1 MKILYVEDF
10 IPDIEMT
17 QVEFRKNAPHLLVEV
32 RKTVKDAENELINQ
46 PDAYNLILL
55 DMHLP
60 DGDGLGLLEW
70 IREKEIPAAVVII
83 TGHGDEDIAV
93 AALKA
98 GADDYLAKAPG
109 YLSRLPVILEN
120 AYNRYLA
127 EAAKKNRQ
135 IRLLYVEDNLVDID
149 LTRRHLYR
157 YAPNIRMDVLQDANK
172 VIELLGNPVTRHQ
185 YDVLLLDHRLK
196 GLNAIEVMKEL
207 NTYNLTLPIILVTG
221 HGDEDVAV
229 QALKLG
235 ASDYVV
241 KSTDYLYHLPSVVE
255 NAYNRAQ
262 LLLEQEALRTSEER
276 FRRIAENA
284 QDIIARYTYFPVQG
298 YEYISPAVK
307 KILGY
312 VPEEFYQDAEIEQ
325 KITPPEDIPV
335 SQSYLNNQGNSEETR
350 VLRLIHKNGSTVWV
364 DYRSVPIFDQKGK
377 LIALESIIR
386 DVSDRKRDEE
396 HIHQQME
403 RISAMLTIDN
413 AISGSLDLNLTLNIV
428 LEHVISQLGV
438 DATTIILLSPY
449 TQSLNYFASRGYIF
463 DDIKSF
469 SSQIG
474 TNFLSRAILDRRL
487 IHTNDPDDFNN
498 PELFDPLVKK
508 EKFVSCYAIPLIS
521 KGVIK
526 GVLEVFSR
534 SVHKVDHEWVDFLT
548 MLASQTAIAIDN
560 AELFENLQNTNTELI
575 QAYDRTLEGWVHAMD
590 LRDKETEGHSQ
601 RVAEITIRLAT
612 RLKIRNTELEH
623 IRRGALLHDVGKMG
637 IPDSILLKPGPLT
650 DEEWQIMKKHPTFAL
665 EMLSSIE
672 YLHKSLDIPQYHHE
686 HWNGA
691 GYPYGLTG
699 EEIPVAARI
708 FCVVDVW
715 DALTSDRP
723 YRQAW
728 DKKRA
733 RQYLLDRRDSQ
744 FDSQVVNEFISM
756 LDSGIVQ

>member
-1 MKILYVEDF
+1 MNVLYVEDNKT
-10 IPDIEMT
+10 DIELT
-17 QVEFRKNAPHLLVEV
+17 RLEFKKNAPHLQVEV
-32 RKTVKDAENELINQ
+32 VSTVKDTENRLINS
-46 PDAYNLILL
+46 PDGFDLILL

-70 IREKEIPAAVVII
+70 IREKEIASAVVII
-83 TGHGDEDIAV
+83 TSHGNEDTAV

-98 GADDYLAKAPG
+98 GADDYLAKASG

-120 AYNRYLA
+120 AHNRYQA
-127 EAAKKNRQ
+127 EAAKRTHQ
-135 IRLLYVEDNLVDID
+135 IRVLYVEDNIVDID

-157 YAPNIRMDVLQDANK
+157 YAPNIRMDVLQNAHE
-172 VIELLGNPVTRHQ
+172 VIALFANPVSRHQ

-196 GLNAIEVMKEL
+196 GLNALEVMKEL
-207 NTYNLTLPIILVTG
+207 NAYNLSIPIILVTG
-221 HGDEDVAV
+221 HGDEEVAV

-255 NAYNRAQ
+255 NSYNRTQ
-262 LLLEQEALRTSEER
+262 LLLEQEALRSSEER

-284 QDIIARYTYFPVQG
+284 QDIIARFTYSPVQG

-312 VPEEFYQDAEIEQ
+312 TPDEFYQDAEIDE
-325 KITPPEDIPV
+325 KITYPDDIPV
-335 SQSYLNNQGNSEETR
+335 TQSFLKNQGYSGETN
-350 VLRLIHKNGSTVWV
+350 VMRLIHKNGSVIWV
-364 DYRSVPIFDQKGK
+364 DYRSVPIYDQKGE
-377 LIALESIIR
+377 LVALESIIR
-386 DVSDRKRDEE
+386 DISDRKHDEE
-396 HIHQQME
+396 HIHQQMD
-403 RISAMLTIDN
+403 RLSAMLTIDN

-438 DATTIILLSPY
+438 DATTILLLNSY
-449 TQSLNYFASRGYIF
+449 TQNLNYLAGRGYLY
-463 DDIKSF
+463 DDIQSF

-474 TNFLSRAILDRRL
+474 TNFISRAILERRL
-487 IHTNDPDDFNN
+487 IHTSDKDDFSD
-498 PELFDPLVKK
+498 PELFNPLVLK

-534 SVHKVDHEWVDFLT
+534 TVQKVDHEWVDFLT

-560 AELFENLQNTNTELI
+560 AELFENLQNTNSELM

-601 RVAEITIRLAT
+601 RVAEITVRLAA
-612 RLKIRNTELEH
+612 RLDIRNTELEH

-637 IPDSILLKPGPLT
+637 IPDSILLKQGPLT
-650 DEEWQIMKKHPTFAL
+650 EEEWKIMRKHPIFAL

-672 YLHKSLDIPQYHHE
+672 YLRKSLDIPQYHHE
-686 HWNGA
+686 HWDGS
-691 GYPYGLTG
+691 GYPNGLAS
-699 EEIPVAARI
+699 EDIPIAARI

-723 YRQAW
+723 YRSAW
-728 DKKRA
+728 EKTRA
-733 RQYLLDRRDSQ
+733 KQYLLDRREIQ
-744 FDSQVVNEFISM
+744 FDSRVVNEFLSM
-756 LDSGIVQ
+756 LDSGIIR

>member
-1 MKILYVEDF
+1 MNVLYVEDNQN
-10 IPDIEMT
+10 DIELT
-17 QVEFRKNAPHLLVEV
+17 QIELAKSAPEIYVEV
-32 RKTVKDAENELINQ
+32 INSTKGTETKLISN
-46 PDAYNLILL
+46 PDQFDLILL

-70 IREKEIPAAVVII
+70 IREKEIQAAVVII
-83 TGHGDEDIAV
+83 TGHGDEDTAV

-98 GADDYLAKAPG
+98 GADDYVAKTPG
-109 YLSRLPVILEN
+109 YLNRLPSILTN
-120 AYNRYLA
+120 ALTRFRA
-127 EAAKKNRQ
+127 EAAKRSLS

-157 YAPNIRMDVLQDANK
+157 YAPNIRMDVLQNANDVLVMFK
-172 VIELLGNPVTRHQ
+172 NPVTRHQ
-185 YDVLLLDHRLK
+185 YDVLLMDHRLK
-196 GLNAIEVMKEL
+196 GLNALDVMKEL
-207 NTYNLTLPIILVTG
+207 NTYNLSIPIILVTG
-221 HGDEDVAV
+221 HGDEEVAV

-241 KSTDYLYHLPSVVE
+241 KSTDYLFHLPSVIE
-255 NAYNRAQ
+255 NAYNRSQ
-262 LLLEQEALRTSEER
+262 LVLEQEALRTSEER

-298 YEYISPAVK
+298 YEYISPAVTK
-307 KILGY
+307 TLGY
-312 VPEEFYQDAEIEQ
+312 SPDDFYQDSDIDE
-325 KITPPEDIPV
+325 KITHPEDIPV
-335 SQSYLNNQGNSEETR
+335 TQSFLNRTTPASESDT
-350 VLRLIHKNGSTVWV
+350 LRLIHKNGSTVWV
-364 DYRSVPIFDQKGK
+364 DYRSVPIYDQKGK

-386 DVSDRKRDEE
+386 DITDRKRDEE

-403 RISAMLTIDN
+403 RLSSMLTIDN
-413 AISGSLDLNLTLNIV
+413 AISGSLDLSLTLNIV

-438 DATTIILLSPY
+438 DATSIQLLNLY
-449 TQSLNYFASRGYIF
+449 TQTLYCFASRGFQY
-463 DDIKSF
+463 DDIKKF

-474 TNFLSRAILDRRL
+474 SNFISKAILERRL
-487 IHTNDPDDFNN
+487 VHTNDIDDINN
-498 PELFDPLVKK
+498 PELFDPLIRK

-534 SVHKVDHEWVDFLT
+534 NVRQVDHEWVDFLT

-560 AELFENLQNTNTELI
+560 AELFENLQNTNTELK

-601 RVAEITIRLAT
+601 RVAEITVRLAS
-612 RLKIRNTELEH
+612 RLKIRNEDLEH

-650 DEEWQIMKKHPTFAL
+650 ETEWVTMRKHPTFAL
-665 EMLSSIE
+665 EMLSSID
-672 YLHKSLDIPQYHHE
+672 YLRKSLDIPQYHHE
-686 HWNGA
+686 HWDGK
-691 GYPYGLTG
+691 GYPNGLVG
-699 EEIPVAARI
+699 DDIPIAARI

-723 YRQAW
+723 YRPAW
-728 DKKRA
+728 DKPRA
-733 RQYLLDRRDSQ
+733 RQYLVDRKNSQ
-744 FDSQVVNEFISM
+744 FDSQVVDEFISM
-756 LDSGIVQ
+756 LDNGLVR